1 MVESWARHPR
11 GRLLMFVFIYQTGG
25 HQAQTVGQAP
35 CWPLGG
41 EIKIHKT
48 LEMEA
53 LEDRRGIIVIFFY
66 SSVSTPEKRG
76 IATHHESFTTEH

>member
-1 MVESWARHPR
+1 MVIKHRLWARHR
-11 GRLLMFVFIYQTGG
+11 AGL
-25 HQAQTVGQAP
+25 
-35 CWPLGG
+35 LGG

-66 SSVSTPEKRG
+66 SSVSSPEKRG